1 MSENNQTQIPIN
13 TQMSD
18 EMGGSEIESNAIR
31 NATIDTQTWQIY
43 DFEKLLDLGE
53 LDRYMPIEIQHIL
66 ALNAAF
72 RSVLP
77 AFYHAYAN
85 TFQDIHIQSRA
96 RDSTFQT
103 TPYSAEVYIK
113 SFSLRSSPLLLSNTK
128 M

>member
-1 MSENNQTQIPIN
+1 MSENNQSQIPIN

-77 AFYHAYAN
+77 ALTQIPFKIF
-85 TFQDIHIQSRA
+85 TFSQGRETQRFKPHRIVQK
-96 RDSTFQT
+96 
-103 TPYSAEVYIK
+103 YI
-113 SFSLRSSPLLLSNTK
+113 SHSLRL
-128 M
+128 